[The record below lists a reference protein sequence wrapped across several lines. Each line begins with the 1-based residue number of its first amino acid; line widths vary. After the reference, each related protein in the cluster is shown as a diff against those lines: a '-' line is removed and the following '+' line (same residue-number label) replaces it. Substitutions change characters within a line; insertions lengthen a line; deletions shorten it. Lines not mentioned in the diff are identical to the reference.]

1 MTWAPFYAT
10 RRVRSPQKSWG
21 EGARVLEMG
30 NMRVVWFAEIKW
42 DYLRTRKQQL
52 IRRRPRGVDVL
63 YFEPYA
69 RGRENH
75 YALRDVDGVRVATVP
90 FLKSAP
96 PGPARMLLD
105 VPAVRRAVDAVVARR
120 VRGHFAQ
127 AGIQPAQSVFVLS
140 NVFAVRVAAGLAS
153 ASLVYDCNDAHAAFP
168 GMPRWTRDYQLESF
182 RRADRVIV
190 SSRAL
195 HADAVAVR
203 GSDVNVHFVG
213 NGVDLRVFRT
223 SLAPLPP
230 APDAVRVGYLGAI
243 GPWFDFDLME
253 ALARLR
259 PRWQVTV
266 VGPILAGVEAAV
278 ARLASLPNVTI
289 EPAVAHEDVPRVLAG
304 FTVGT
309 IPFQRTPLTAGV
321 NPNKLYEYLAAGV
334 PTVAT
339 PFSADLEVGPAL
351 ALASDAGAFV
361 AACENF
367 VAARLDPA
375 RGAELS
381 GGAAAEA
388 AKHDWDA
395 IAADFWRRVL
405 PGAAA

>member
-1 MTWAPFYAT
+1 M
-10 RRVRSPQKSWG
+10 SD
-21 EGARVLEMG
+21 
-30 NMRVVWFAEIKW
+30 MRVVWFAEIKW

-69 RGRENH
+69 RGRENQ
-75 YALRDVDGVRVATVP
+75 YALRDADGVRVATVP

-96 PGPARMLLD
+96 PGPARVLLD
-105 VPAVRRAVDAVVARR
+105 VPAVRRAVDAVVGRR
-120 VRGHFAQ
+120 VRGHFAH

-140 NVFAVRVAAGLAS
+140 NVFAVRVAAGLAP

-168 GMPRWTRDYQLESF
+168 GMPRWTRAYQLESF

-195 HADAVAVR
+195 RADAVAVR
-203 GSDVNVHFVG
+203 GSDANVHFVG
-213 NGVDLRVFRT
+213 NGVDLGVFRRT
-223 SLAPLPP
+223 FATLGPSAP
-230 APDAVRVGYLGAI
+230 APDAVRVGYLGAV

-253 ALARLR
+253 ALARAR
-259 PRWQVTV
+259 PRWQVAI
-266 VGPILAGVEAAV
+266 VGPILAGVEAGV

-289 EPAVAHEDVPRVLAG
+289 EPAVAHDDVPRVLAA

-339 PFSADLEVGPAL
+339 PFSADLEPGPAL
-351 ALASDAGAFV
+351 ALASDADAFV
-361 AACENF
+361 AACETF
-367 VAARLDPA
+367 AAARLDPA
-375 RGAELS
+375 RGAGLS
-381 GGAAAEA
+381 AGAAAEA

-405 PGAAA
+405 PGAVA